1 MSTTNGDALKQ
12 AAIKKISEI
21 NEVVGFDPT
30 PLAVDYTDLS
40 SNKTEKR
47 LPVMIQMAWFRLKF
61 PEGKIAVSVKPGKDY
76 FEAHARVYAHY
87 NDPVDCYLAEA
98 STSRKHDPANPTVSP
113 REWAQTAAIGVALR
127 NAGFGLQFKAAGD
140 SFDFDAVN
148 ELEGTAADT
157 SVTSGDE
164 PVEPTD
170 TQDAALTGDDGTSEP
185 DDQQPPTVAHV
196 EEDEEPIDKAMKM
209 LCPIAKY
216 SDKTLGEMVGLD
228 PKALSYVAK
237 DTNKYDATVV
247 AAAKL
252 ICEYALE
259 NAS

>member
-1 MSTTNGDALKQ
+1 MSTTNGDVLKQ

-47 LPVMIQMAWFRLKF
+47 LPVMIQMAWFRLKY

-148 ELEGTAADT
+148 ELDGVTEDTTVT
-157 SVTSGDE
+157 SVDE
-164 PVEPTD
+164 TVEPTAI
-170 TQDAALTGDDGTSEP
+170 QGAAANDETGEP
-185 DDQQPPTVAHV
+185 DEQQQQSESPA
-196 EEDEEPIDKAMKM
+196 EEDEDPLAKAMKVP
-209 LCPIAKY
+209 CPIGKY
-216 SDKTLGEMVGLD
+216 NDKTLGDLVGLD
-228 PKALSYVAK
+228 PKALAYIAK
-237 DTNKYDATVV
+237 STTYDSAIV
-247 AAAKL
+247 AAAKF
-252 ICEYALE
+252 ICEDALA
-259 NAS
+259 NVS